1 MRVRIFGL
9 RLIAAALV
17 AAWTISGALVLLA
30 YRPGGP
36 LDLAVGA
43 AAGLPAAVAVVGLVW
58 PPVARDSRAFAAMC
72 WLGFGSLLLLVPSM
86 GGVATQLQ
94 ARGPQT
100 LLPSLEAAYPWV
112 LALVGTSLFSGL
124 GVARRTLG
132 GASFRRPRLLR
143 GVALAL
149 LGSVA
154 VATLFSSVA
163 IANELAL
170 RDRPAPTS
178 RFGPTDPALEPPTCA
193 EPPRV
198 GRAARVTVL
207 LTGTVDTRPTGTI
220 DVRGVRSGSDFR
232 WLAYVATDRAL
243 GQFGAARIGQEG
255 WRLDPQN
262 GWRSVEP
269 SRVEGEDLDAQ
280 LARVALE
287 AGTRDAAEDH
297 GIEFHEGARARHCRV
312 VVDGVAFRTAFPEI
326 EHLVGD
332 AGLERWR
339 GELDYWVFA
348 DGEVGRVAGS
358 VNGDAAS
365 IGETGLQG
373 TLRAT
378 MTATER
384 DRDHQ
389 VTRPA
394 G

>member
-1 MRVRIFGL
+1 
-9 RLIAAALV
+9 
-17 AAWTISGALVLLA
+17 
-30 YRPGGP
+30 
-36 LDLAVGA
+36 
-43 AAGLPAAVAVVGLVW
+43 
-58 PPVARDSRAFAAMC
+58 
-72 WLGFGSLLLLVPSM
+72 
-86 GGVATQLQ
+86 
-94 ARGPQT
+94 
-100 LLPSLEAAYPWV
+100 
-112 LALVGTSLFSGL
+112 
-124 GVARRTLG
+124 
-132 GASFRRPRLLR
+132 
-143 GVALAL
+143 VALAL

-193 EPPRV
+193 QPPRV
-198 GRAARVTVL
+198 GRAARVTVMVS
-207 LTGTVDTRPTGTI
+207 GTVDARPTGTI

-243 GQFGAARIGQEG
+243 GQFGAARIGREG
-255 WRLDPQN
+255 WRLDPRD
-262 GWRSVEP
+262 GWRPVET
-269 SRVEGEDLDAQ
+269 SQVEGEDLDAQ

-287 AGTRDAAEDH
+287 AGTREAAEDH

-326 EHLVGD
+326 EHFVGD

-348 DGEVGRVAGS
+348 DGEVGRMAGS

-389 VTRPA
+389 VARPA